1 MTRNTATSFKITKR
15 TFINEDGEFD
25 SQEVKTKAIDI
36 ENDIISEIC
45 EVEFNNGVTKGL
57 AIVATNAK
65 LPSIIAFIPNKGGE
79 KVMERS
85 GANEL
90 LHASKASYLY
100 KAIKTRELVDS
111 LRQPTLEKIS
121 KELEIPINEIT
132 YEKIENYL

>member
-1 MTRNTATSFKITKR
+1 
-15 TFINEDGEFD
+15 
-25 SQEVKTKAIDI
+25 
-36 ENDIISEIC
+36 
-45 EVEFNNGVTKGL
+45 
-57 AIVATNAK
+57 
-65 LPSIIAFIPNKGGE
+65 
-79 KVMERS
+79 MERS

-132 YEKIENYL
+132 YEKIENNIVLTDAATTRTTAVPSQPAGIEKLNSSIDPMVKTNWGQEDTL